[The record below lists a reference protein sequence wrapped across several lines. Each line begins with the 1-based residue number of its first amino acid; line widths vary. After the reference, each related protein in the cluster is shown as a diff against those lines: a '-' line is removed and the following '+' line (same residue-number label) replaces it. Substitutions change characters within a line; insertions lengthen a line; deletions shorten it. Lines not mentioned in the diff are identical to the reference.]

1 MSTPYHAKYFAHELT
16 RRSGNGLEQ
25 LRHSLFD
32 AAVDLNPHQIEAAL
46 FALRSPLSKGVL
58 LADEVGLGKTIEAG
72 LVLCQ
77 FWAEKR
83 RRLLVICPASLRKQ
97 WSLELSEKFNLPS
110 VILDARSYAG
120 TKKAGNA
127 APLDQPAIVTL
138 SYQFARRV
146 ERELLGVPWD
156 LAVIDEA
163 HKLRGCYRTSNRI
176 GQSLLTS
183 LKQTRKLLLTATPL
197 QNSLVEL
204 YGLSLLI
211 DENIFGDAGTFRA
224 RYANKDGDHD
234 DLRERLKTF
243 CNRTLRSQVLEYV
256 RYTQR
261 RLITIPFTPNDN
273 EQRLY
278 DAVSKFLQ
286 RNGTYAIP
294 DRQREL
300 TTLVIRKLLASSS
313 YAVTGTLETIRR
325 RLEDLLLG
333 VLKEESV
340 AEQLLIAEEMADAYA
355 DEVESDLIDDG
366 EATTEEPK
374 PDPKVIREEIN
385 ELEKLTTW
393 AHSIQIDG
401 KTRSLLI
408 ALRTG
413 FEEMAKMSGAARKAV
428 VFTESRRT
436 QDYLKNFLEANGYAR
451 KIVLFNG
458 SNGGPEEQAIFE
470 RWVEVNR
477 PLGRLSGSLVA
488 DKRQAILE
496 HFRDHAEI
504 LLATESAAEGVNLQF
519 CSLIINYDLPWNPQ
533 RIEQRIGRCHRY
545 GQKFDVVVI
554 NFLNS
559 TNAADQRVFELLR
572 DKFQLFTGVFGASDE
587 VLGSI
592 EDGVDF
598 EKRILQIYQGCR
610 TPEEI
615 EEAFRQLR
623 LEMDSTIQSRM
634 ESTRRALLEHFD
646 EDVHARLRGHLAD
659 ARAQLD
665 RTSVLFWRLTRFI
678 LSECA
683 SFDDASLAF
692 ELPRPPFPGLRVGKY
707 QLISKNRA
715 ANLPEVP
722 QDFLYRLSHP
732 LGEFVIEAGK
742 KQETPIAEIVLNI
755 SQHPTR
761 VALVEGLKGQSGV
774 LVLARLVITSLG
786 TEEYLLFSGFSEQGA
801 TLDQETCEKLFQCD
815 GDVRPATIPVEALQK
830 LGREADRHRDA
841 TISGSLERN
850 NSFFREERDKLER
863 WAEDAVEGAEKE
875 LRDTKAAITA
885 QNRAARVAHTTE
897 EQHAIQQKIAQ
908 LEREKRR
915 QRQRIFEIEDEIIVK
930 RDQLIGDLEKRLT
943 QRTTYDVLY
952 SIRWRVV

>member
-1 MSTPYHAKYFAHELT
+1 MSTAYHAKYFAHELT
-16 RRSGNGLEQ
+16 RQSGSGLEQ

-97 WSLELSEKFNLPS
+97 WSLELSEKFNLRA
-110 VILDARSYAG
+110 VILDARSYSLA
-120 TKKAGNA
+120 KKAGNPE
-127 APLDQPAIVTL
+127 PLDQAGIIIM

-163 HKLRGCYRTSNRI
+163 HKLRGCYRASNKI
-176 GQSLLTS
+176 GQSLLGS

-211 DENIFGDAGTFRA
+211 DENIFGDPGTFRA
-224 RYANKDGDHD
+224 RYATKEGDHD
-234 DLRERLKTF
+234 ELRERLKSF
-243 CNRTLRSQVLEYV
+243 CTRTLRGQVLEYV

-261 RLITIPFTPNDN
+261 KLITVPFTPNEN
-273 EQRLY
+273 EQKLY

-286 RNGTYAIP
+286 REETYAIP
-294 DRQREL
+294 ARQREL
-300 TTLVIRKLLASSS
+300 TTLVVRKLLASSS

-325 RLEDLLLG
+325 RLEDLLAGLP
-333 VLKEESV
+333 KTEPI
-340 AEQLLIAEEMADAYA
+340 AEQLLLAEEMSDAYA
-355 DEVESDLIDDG
+355 DEIESDLLD
-366 EATTEEPK
+366 EPDAVADESA
-374 PDPKVIREEIN
+374 PDPKVIREEIS

-401 KTRSLLI
+401 KTRSLLT

-413 FEEMAKMSGAARKAV
+413 FDEMEKMSGAARKAV

-436 QDYLKNFLEANGYAR
+436 QDYLKNFLEANGYMG
-451 KIVLFNG
+451 KIAIFNG
-458 SNGGPEEQAIFE
+458 SGGGPEEQVIYE

-477 PLGRLSGSLVA
+477 PLGRLSGSPTA

-519 CSLIINYDLPWNPQ
+519 CSLVINYDLPWNPQ

-545 GQKFDVVVI
+545 GQKHDVVVI
-554 NFLNS
+554 NFLNA

-598 EKRILQIYQGCR
+598 EKRILRIYQTCR
-610 TPEEI
+610 TQEEI
-615 EEAFRQLR
+615 EAAFRQLR
-623 LEMDSTIQSRM
+623 EEMDATIQSRM
-634 ESTRRALLEHFD
+634 ETTRRALLEHFD
-646 EDVHARLRGHLAD
+646 EDVHARLRSHLAD

-665 RTSVLFWRLTRFI
+665 RTSALFWRLTHFI
-678 LSECA
+678 LRECA
-683 SFDDASLAF
+683 VFDDPVLAF
-692 ELPRPPFPGLRVGKY
+692 DLPRPPFPGLRVGTY
-707 QLISKNRA
+707 HLISKTRA
-715 ANLPEVP
+715 ANAPEVP
-722 QDFLYRLSHP
+722 PDFLYRLSHP
-732 LGEFVIEAGK
+732 LGEFVIETGK
-742 KQETPIAEIVLNI
+742 MQDTPVAEIVLNI
-755 SQHPTR
+755 SAHPTR
-761 VALVEGLKGQSGV
+761 IALIEALKGQSGCV
-774 LVLARLVITSLG
+774 TLGRLVVESLG
-786 TEEYLLFSGFSEQGA
+786 TEEYLLFSGFTDSGA

-815 GDVRPATIPVEALQK
+815 GDVRTSSLAAESAQRLE
-830 LGREADRHRDA
+830 REAARHRDA
-841 TISGSLERN
+841 TISASLERN
-850 NSFFREERDKLER
+850 NTFFREERDKLER

-885 QNRAARVAHTTE
+885 QNRAARVAQTTE
-897 EQHAIQQKIAQ
+897 EQHGIQQKIAQ

-915 QRQRIFEIEDEIIVK
+915 QRQRIFEIEDEIIMK

-943 QRTTYDVLY
+943 QRTIHELLFVV
-952 SIRWRVV
+952 RWSVR